1 MIEREFFLSMVDPSV
16 MTTGMRL
23 MLLLPAAVQG
33 GLEHDPASAYYS
45 DQFSCGGSENS
56 IMQCHHK
63 SENYCSSGRD
73 AGVVCSNEK
82 WYGYGRPYVV
92 DAYGYGPVP
101 VHV

>member
-1 MIEREFFLSMVDPSV
+1 MDDVGRVVLPGGSV
-16 MTTGMRL
+16 VCSAGFDDAEAGVICR
-23 MLLLPAAVQG
+23 MLGYSGGAAVQG

-73 AGVVCSNEK
+73 AGVVCSSEK
-82 WYGYGRPYVV
+82 R
-92 DAYGYGPVP
+92 DAPA
-101 VHV
+101 